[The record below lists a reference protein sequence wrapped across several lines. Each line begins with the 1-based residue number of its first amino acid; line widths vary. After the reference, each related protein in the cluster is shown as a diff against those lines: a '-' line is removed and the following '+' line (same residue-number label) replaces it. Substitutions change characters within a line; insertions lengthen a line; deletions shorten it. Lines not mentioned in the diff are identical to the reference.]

1 MRGSMKVLY
10 VLKTN
15 TGAGWA
21 FNQAKWLHTHGVEIV
36 AVLPNDTDGF
46 AENYKK
52 EGMKVIGVDF
62 SLPVT
67 RPWFFQK
74 RKKLIAQIISQE
86 QPDIIHSHFVTTT
99 MMLRLALKKSVIPR
113 LFQVPGPLHLE
124 NALYRKAEI
133 NLANQYDYWAG
144 SCQKTERIYLESGIE
159 KSKVFLAYYGGLFAG
174 EENAYREPTGKLRG
188 EYGIPEEIP
197 IVATVSYFYKPK
209 WYMLQKRGLKG
220 HEDFIDA
227 IKILKEQGVKCQ
239 GVIIGGPADKSK
251 KYEKRLRNYAGKK
264 CGDSIVFTGFKT
276 NMKDIYRELDVAV
289 HPSLSENLGGA
300 GESLAAGV
308 PTITTDI
315 GGFPDIIQDG
325 KTGFL
330 VPVKR
335 PDKIAE
341 AVARVLGDKK
351 EAQKIAR
358 CGQRLSKEKFDIQAT
373 AKRVLE
379 IYHEILHGGNDS

>member
-1 MRGSMKVLY
+1 
-10 VLKTN
+10 
-15 TGAGWA
+15 
-21 FNQAKWLHTHGVEIV
+21 
-36 AVLPNDTDGF
+36 
-46 AENYKK
+46 
-52 EGMKVIGVDF
+52 
-62 SLPVT
+62 
-67 RPWFFQK
+67 
-74 RKKLIAQIISQE
+74 
-86 QPDIIHSHFVTTT
+86 
-99 MMLRLALKKSVIPR
+99 
-113 LFQVPGPLHLE
+113 
-124 NALYRKAEI
+124 
-133 NLANQYDYWAG
+133 
-144 SCQKTERIYLESGIE
+144 
-159 KSKVFLAYYGGLFAG
+159 
-174 EENAYREPTGKLRG
+174 
-188 EYGIPEEIP
+188 
-197 IVATVSYFYKPK
+197 
-209 WYMLQKRGLKG
+209 MLQKRGLKG

-373 AKRVLE
+373 AKKVLE